1 MLTWTDLQTKA
12 VRQCRDTTSGTLT
25 QLQQDMNTSY
35 HLFNAKLSRYFSRK
49 QQFADIVENQYVYQ
63 TPLDAVRVTN
73 ITFTV
78 GSGNG
83 AYKQVLKEIR
93 SEDEWRVITAYQ
105 YGSNWP
111 EFYIMLGNDQFQVWP
126 TPTQSVT
133 QGIRFVY
140 QQQDN
145 DLTIQD
151 LTSTSTSATVTVS
164 NGSTLVTATS
174 GIFATYMTGL
184 QFQLTGT
191 NDLSWYEIIAVPSAT
206 TLTLK
211 SAFIGLSGSALPWRI
226 GQTPIIPQE
235 YHDSLTHYALS
246 LFYSSKGDE
255 ARANDHMTIY
265 NNAVAQA
272 IEDYSSANVSSVI
285 TDDENYISA
294 WTITPLPG
302 I

>member
-12 VRQCRDTTSGTLT
+12 VRQSRDTTTGTLT
-25 QLQQDMNTSY
+25 QLQQDMNTGY

-49 QQFADIVENQYVYQ
+49 QQFTDVINGQSIYQ
-63 TPLDAVRVTN
+63 TPLDCVRISSLTIN
-73 ITFTV
+73 T
-78 GSGNG
+78 GSGSG
-83 AYKQVLKEIR
+83 AYKQVVKEIR
-93 SEDEWRVITAYQ
+93 SEDEWRAITSYP

-126 TPTQSVT
+126 TASQNVT

-151 LTSTSTSATVTVS
+151 ILSTAVSATVTVS

-174 GIFATYMTGL
+174 GVFASYMKGL

-191 NDLSWYEIIAVPSAT
+191 NDLTWYEIIDVPTAT

-211 SAFIGLSGSALPWRI
+211 SAFVGLSGSALPWRI
-226 GQTPIIPQE
+226 GQIPIIPQE
-235 YHDSLTHYALS
+235 YHDSIMHYALS
-246 LFYSSKGDE
+246 LFYSSKGNE
-255 ARANDHMTIY
+255 SRANDHMTIY